1 MGSAGRTMA
10 RTTGA
15 RVVRTTIAALTALAV
30 LALAGACA
38 DAPEA
43 GPPAAVVVAEP
54 VAVDK
59 ASPPAVPAPPAAD
72 LAALPVVDLL
82 HVVPGLPGTDGLPQR
97 ANDDP
102 ALGRWQTAVVVRDTA
117 ARAAPAGTP
126 VGVVP
131 ALTLEVRTTLPVIDQ
146 RGRWLRVMVATRSA
160 LPSQDVAQ
168 VNGRSVWIDAGDTEA
183 AGTDWTIAVDVAA
196 QTITVD
202 DGTTTH
208 VLPVKATGAPATPTP
223 HVPAFLLGTRWLEP
237 GTTTPRVLLLSTQSE
252 TIDHYDKPTGTAV
265 TAIHTTTLRGTGA
278 VSNGCVRV
286 SDEVLDLV
294 WQAPAGTV
302 VTTVG

>member
-1 MGSAGRTMA
+1 MVA
-10 RTTGA
+10 
-15 RVVRTTIAALTALAV
+15 
-30 LALAGACA
+30 ALAGACA
-38 DAPEA
+38 QEQTVAT
-43 GPPAAVVVAEP
+43 PAAPVVVTAP
-54 VAVDK
+54 VAVAK
-59 ASPPAVPAPPAAD
+59 AAAPAVPPPPPAD
-72 LAALPVVDLL
+72 LAALPVIDLL
-82 HVVPGLPGTDGLPQR
+82 HVVPGLPGLDGLTQR
-97 ANDDP
+97 ENTDP
-102 ALGRWQTAVVVRDTA
+102 ALGRWQTVVVARDTA
-117 ARAAPAGTP
+117 GRAAPAGAP

-146 RGRWLRVMVATRSA
+146 RGRWLRVMVATRGA
-160 LPSQDVAQ
+160 LPSEDVTQ
-168 VNGRSVWIDAGDTEA
+168 TNGRSVWIDSADTEA
-183 AGTDWTIAVDVAA
+183 TGTDWSIQVDAAA

-208 VLPVKATGAPATPTP
+208 VLPVTATGAPGTPTP
-223 HVPAFLLGTRWLEP
+223 HVPAFLVGTRWLEP

-252 TIDHYDKPTGTAV
+252 SIDHYDKPTGTAV

-286 SDEVLDLV
+286 GDDVLDLV

>member
-1 MGSAGRTMA
+1 MRTRIA
-10 RTTGA
+10 TTVA
-15 RVVRTTIAALTALAV
+15 VAV

-38 DAPEA
+38 DAPVAE
-43 GPPAAVVVAEP
+43 PPPAVVVAAP
-54 VAVDK
+54 VAVEK
-59 ASPPAVPAPPAAD
+59 AAPPAVAVPPDAD
-72 LAALPVVDLL
+72 LATLPVVDLL
-82 HVVPGLPGTDGLPQR
+82 HVVPGLPGTDGLTQR

-117 ARAAPAGTP
+117 ARDAPAGLP

-131 ALTLEVRTTLPVIDQ
+131 AMTFEARTTLPVIDQ

-160 LPSQDVAQ
+160 LPSQDVEQ
-168 VNGRSVWIDAGDTEA
+168 VNGRSVWIDSVDTEA
-183 AGTDWTIAVDVAA
+183 AGTDWTIQVDVAA
-196 QTITVD
+196 QTLTVD
-202 DGTTTH
+202 DGTTIH
-208 VLPVKATGAPATPTP
+208 VLPVKATGAPGTPTP
-223 HVPAFLLGTRWLEP
+223 HVPAFLLGTRWEQP
-237 GTTTPRVLLLSTQSE
+237 GTTTPRVLLLSTQSQ

-286 SDEVLDLV
+286 TDDVLDLV

-302 VTTVG
+302 VITVG

>member
-1 MGSAGRTMA
+1 MT
-10 RTTGA
+10 RTTGEQMT
-15 RVVRTTIAALTALAV
+15 RTGRATVAALAV

-38 DAPEA
+38 DAP
-43 GPPAAVVVAEP
+43 PPAPVVVAAP
-54 VAVDK
+54 VAVEK
-59 ASPPAVPAPPAAD
+59 VAAPVVPPPPAAD
-72 LAALPVVDLL
+72 LTALPVIDLL
-82 HVVPGLPGTDGLPQR
+82 HVVPGLPGIDGLTQR
-97 ANDDP
+97 ENPDP
-102 ALGRWQTAVVVRDTA
+102 SLGRWQTVVVVRDTA
-117 ARAAPAGTP
+117 GRVAPAGAA

-146 RGRWLRVMVATRSA
+146 RGRWLRVMVATRGA

-168 VNGRSVWIDAGDTEA
+168 VNGRSVWIDSTDTEA
-183 AGTDWTIAVDVAA
+183 AGTDWSIQVDTAA

-202 DGTTTH
+202 DGTTVH
-208 VLPVKATGAPATPTP
+208 VLPVTATGAPDSPTP
-223 HVPAFLLGTRWLEP
+223 HVPAFLIGTRWLEP

-286 SDEVLDLV
+286 GDDVLDLV
-294 WQAPAGTV
+294 WQAPAGTI
-302 VTTVG
+302 VTTV

>member
-1 MGSAGRTMA
+1 MTRTS
-10 RTTGA
+10 
-15 RVVRTTIAALTALAV
+15 VVRAMVTAVMVA
-30 LALAGACA
+30 ALAGACA
-38 DAPEA
+38 EPVT
-43 GPPAAVVVAEP
+43 PAAPAPVRVAAP
-54 VAVDK
+54 VAVEK
-59 ASPPAVPAPPAAD
+59 AAPPAVALPPAAD
-72 LAALPVVDLL
+72 LSALPVIDLL
-82 HVVPGLPGTDGLPQR
+82 HVVPGLPGLDGLTQR
-97 ANDDP
+97 ENADP
-102 ALGRWQTAVVVRDTA
+102 ALGRWQTVVVLRDTA
-117 ARAAPAGTP
+117 GRVAPAGTA

-131 ALTLEVRTTLPVIDQ
+131 PLTLEVPTTLPVIDQ
-146 RGRWLRVMVATRSA
+146 RGRWLRVMVATRGA

-168 VNGRSVWIDAGDTEA
+168 TNGRSVWIDSADTA
-183 AGTDWTIAVDVAA
+183 PAGTDWSIQVDTAA

-208 VLPVKATGAPATPTP
+208 VLPVKATGAPGTPTP

-265 TAIHTTTLRGTGA
+265 TAIHTTTLRGVGE

-286 SDEVLDLV
+286 GDDVLDLV

-302 VTTVG
+302 VTTV

>member
-1 MGSAGRTMA
+1 MNRRSLTRATVA
-10 RTTGA
+10 
-15 RVVRTTIAALTALAV
+15 AALVAT
-30 LALAGACA
+30 LAGACA
-38 DAPEA
+38 QEAAPSAE
-43 GPPAAVVVAEP
+43 PVVVAAP
-54 VAVDK
+54 VAVVK
-59 ASPPAVPAPPAAD
+59 AAAPAVPVPPAAD
-72 LAALPVVDLL
+72 LGALPVIDLL
-82 HVVPGLPGTDGLPQR
+82 HVVPGLPGIDGLTQR
-97 ANDDP
+97 ENADP
-102 ALGRWQTAVVVRDTA
+102 ALGRWQTVVVVRDTA
-117 ARAAPAGTP
+117 GRVAPAGAA

-146 RGRWLRVMVATRSA
+146 RGRWLRVMVATRGA

-168 VNGRSVWIDAGDTEA
+168 TNGRSVWIDAADTEA
-183 AGTDWTIAVDVAA
+183 AGTDWSIQVDTAA

-208 VLPVKATGAPATPTP
+208 VLPVKATGAPGTPTP

-286 SDEVLDLV
+286 GDDVLDLV

>member
-1 MGSAGRTMA
+1 MAGMTGR
-10 RTTGA
+10 RTT
-15 RVVRTTIAALTALAV
+15 RTVVTLTLVA
-30 LALAGACA
+30 ALAGACA
-38 DAPEA
+38 QQ
-43 GPPAAVVVAEP
+43 P
-54 VAVDK
+54 VT
-59 ASPPAVPAPPAAD
+59 PAVPAPVVVAAPVAVEKAAAPTVPPPPAAD
-72 LAALPVVDLL
+72 LSTLPVIDLL
-82 HVVPGLPGTDGLPQR
+82 HVVPGLPGIDGLTQR
-97 ANDDP
+97 ENADP
-102 ALGRWQTAVVVRDTA
+102 ALGRWQTVVVVRDTA
-117 ARAAPAGTP
+117 GRVAPAGAA

-146 RGRWLRVMVATRSA
+146 RGRWLRVMVATRGA
-160 LPSQDVAQ
+160 LPTQDVAQ
-168 VNGRSVWIDAGDTEA
+168 TNGRSVWIDSADTEA
-183 AGTDWTIAVDVAA
+183 AGTDWSIQVDTAA
-196 QTITVD
+196 QTITID

-208 VLPVKATGAPATPTP
+208 VLPVTATGAPGTPTP

-265 TAIHTTTLRGTGA
+265 TAIHTTTLRGVGA

-286 SDEVLDLV
+286 GDEVLDLV

>member
-1 MGSAGRTMA
+1 MA

-43 GPPAAVVVAEP
+43 GPPAAVVVSEP

>member
-1 MGSAGRTMA
+1 M
-10 RTTGA
+10 
-15 RVVRTTIAALTALAV
+15 VRTTIAALTALAV

-38 DAPEA
+38 DAPVA
-43 GPPAAVVVAEP
+43 DPPADVVVAAP

-59 ASPPAVPAPPAAD
+59 ASAPAVPAPPAAD
-72 LAALPVVDLL
+72 LATLPVVDLL

-102 ALGRWQTAVVVRDTA
+102 SLGRWQTAVVVRDTA

-126 VGVVP
+126 LGVVP

-146 RGRWLRVMVATRSA
+146 RGRWLRVMVATRGA

-168 VNGRSVWIDAGDTEA
+168 VNGRSVWIDSADTEA
-183 AGTDWTIAVDVAA
+183 AGTDWTIQVDAAA

-208 VLPVKATGAPATPTP
+208 VLPVKATGSPATPTP

-286 SDEVLDLV
+286 GDDVLDLV

>member
-1 MGSAGRTMA
+1 
-10 RTTGA
+10 
-15 RVVRTTIAALTALAV
+15 
-30 LALAGACA
+30 
-38 DAPEA
+38 
-43 GPPAAVVVAEP
+43 
-54 VAVDK
+54 
-59 ASPPAVPAPPAAD
+59 
-72 LAALPVVDLL
+72 
-82 HVVPGLPGTDGLPQR
+82 
-97 ANDDP
+97 
-102 ALGRWQTAVVVRDTA
+102 
-117 ARAAPAGTP
+117 
-126 VGVVP
+126 
-131 ALTLEVRTTLPVIDQ
+131 
-146 RGRWLRVMVATRSA
+146 MVATRSA

-168 VNGRSVWIDAGDTEA
+168 VNGRSVWIDSGDTEA

-286 SDEVLDLV
+286 GDEVLDLV

>member
-1 MGSAGRTMA
+1 M
-10 RTTGA
+10 
-15 RVVRTTIAALTALAV
+15 VRAMVTAVMVA
-30 LALAGACA
+30 ALAGACA
-38 DAPEA
+38 EPVT
-43 GPPAAVVVAEP
+43 PAAPAPVRVAAP
-54 VAVDK
+54 VAVEK
-59 ASPPAVPAPPAAD
+59 AAPPAVALPPAAD
-72 LAALPVVDLL
+72 LSALPVIDLL
-82 HVVPGLPGTDGLPQR
+82 HVVPGLPGLDGLTQR
-97 ANDDP
+97 ENADP
-102 ALGRWQTAVVVRDTA
+102 ALGRWQTVVVLRDTA
-117 ARAAPAGTP
+117 GRVAPAGTA

-131 ALTLEVRTTLPVIDQ
+131 PLTLEVPTTLPVIDQ
-146 RGRWLRVMVATRSA
+146 RGRWLRVMVATRGA

-168 VNGRSVWIDAGDTEA
+168 TNGRSVWIDSADTA
-183 AGTDWTIAVDVAA
+183 PAGTDWSIQVDTAA

-208 VLPVKATGAPATPTP
+208 VLPVKATGAPGTPTP

-265 TAIHTTTLRGTGA
+265 TAIHTTTLRGVGE

-286 SDEVLDLV
+286 GDDVLDLV

-302 VTTVG
+302 VTTV

>member
-1 MGSAGRTMA
+1 M
-10 RTTGA
+10 RTTVTR
-15 RVVRTTIAALTALAV
+15 RVVAV
-30 LALAGACA
+30 LAGACA
-38 DAPEA
+38 QAARDPGGPAP
-43 GPPAAVVVAEP
+43 VVVAAP
-54 VAVDK
+54 VAVEK
-59 ASPPAVPAPPAAD
+59 AAAPVGRRRRPPPTWPPCRSSTSCTSCPACRAST
-72 LAALPVVDLL
+72 
-82 HVVPGLPGTDGLPQR
+82 GSRQR
-97 ANDDP
+97 ENADP
-102 ALGRWQTAVVVRDTA
+102 ALGRWQTVVVVRDTA
-117 ARAAPAGTP
+117 GRVAPGGAA

-146 RGRWLRVMVATRSA
+146 RGRWLRVMVATRGA

-168 VNGRSVWIDAGDTEA
+168 TNGRSVWIDAADTQA
-183 AGTDWTIAVDVAA
+183 AGTDWSIQVDTAA

-208 VLPVKATGAPATPTP
+208 VLPVTATGAPDTPTP

-252 TIDHYDKPTGTAV
+252 SIDHYDKPTGTAV
-265 TAIHTTTLRGTGA
+265 TAIHTTTLRGMGA

-286 SDEVLDLV
+286 GDEVLDLV